1 MNKKELNELRR
12 NFSESSDLFTLN
24 HVVTAFVDAEKE
36 IRCQSSRAFHNIPSE
51 ESECFMRTL
60 KRVLAGTLG
69 KGLLEYEFPNEAY
82 EPDAPQGVLYAAL
95 ESKLKDDAAV
105 NTMLHHIVN
114 NMEYVSTYAIL
125 IGHCTYTVFRKNKS
139 DEIDPYDSHDY
150 SFLVTAICPVE
161 LRVDGLIYQ
170 EEENAIVRKS
180 EYDRIVAEI
189 PTDGFLYPT
198 FTGRGPDVNHVLY
211 SANKPKKVNI
221 SMVEEILV
229 CTFTVTAQEEKATFQ
244 SMMETVVGEE
254 LNYTVITGVNEK
266 IQEIAAEHSNDAD
279 IPVIDDIHI
288 RDMLLDTGVSEE
300 TAKKMQTA
308 YRENTQN
315 KPFAACN
322 LMESKTVIRTEDIT
336 IQIGKEATDKVRTQV
351 IDGRRYLLID
361 LDDPSIDINGIKT
374 QLLESH
380 PAEQPDADSATE
392 LTESVPDL

>member
-1 MNKKELNELRR
+1 
-12 NFSESSDLFTLN
+12 
-24 HVVTAFVDAEKE
+24 
-36 IRCQSSRAFHNIPSE
+36 
-51 ESECFMRTL
+51 
-60 KRVLAGTLG
+60 
-69 KGLLEYEFPNEAY
+69 
-82 EPDAPQGVLYAAL
+82 
-95 ESKLKDDAAV
+95 
-105 NTMLHHIVN
+105 
-114 NMEYVSTYAIL
+114 MEYVSTYAIL

-221 SMVEEILV
+221 SMVEEVLG